1 MIDEITSKEELY
13 KRVKPALRAKKRE
26 LSRLGYYY
34 IKETDI
40 WNYLIQS
47 KWLKSHDLML
57 SDVVDDILNS
67 SNRKLDHYVKEHL
80 AQKTTDNIEVL

>member
-26 LSRLGYYY
+26 LARLGYYY

-67 SNRKLDHYVKEHL
+67 SNRKLDHYVKEQM
-80 AQKTTDNIEVL
+80 AQKTTNNIEVL